1 MTKLVFVV
9 QGTDTSNL
17 IVKLQQ
23 LPTLFLRYS
32 NIYGVDHRRLPQFV
46 FDKRATSKA
55 GPRLPHVSI
64 VERGVPIMM
73 ICGAKTCKTT
83 NDVSARPHCLILT
96 GRCNGRTGWSL
107 KARFCTMCSFMPASN
122 QCWKKHYRPIL
133 SHVSTVQH
141 GVTVMITDAVVGSMD
156 VIIVLVTPLLRDFTS
171 QGSAFIQD
179 PRRGDSGPRTIPRS
193 LPRGSIVVP
202 FCGLYLGSYKVIPKG
217 TTMEPMIM
225 GRSSETGQVSGRCLP
240 ACRNSHTGT

>member
-1 MTKLVFVV
+1 MTKLVLVV

-83 NDVSARPHCLILT
+83 NDVSARPHCLFLT

-107 KARFCTMCSFMPASN
+107 KA
-122 QCWKKHYRPIL
+122 
-133 SHVSTVQH
+133 
-141 GVTVMITDAVVGSMD
+141 
-156 VIIVLVTPLLRDFTS
+156 IVLHNVFFHA
-171 QGSAFIQD
+171 GF
-179 PRRGDSGPRTIPRS
+179 
-193 LPRGSIVVP
+193 
-202 FCGLYLGSYKVIPKG
+202 
-217 TTMEPMIM
+217 EPMLEKAWQ
-225 GRSSETGQVSGRCLP
+225 GRYFRTSALFNMALP
-240 ACRNSHTGT
+240 L